1 MKVSIHSLIEDRLAR
16 TAGGNAQN
24 RWQAGPAS
32 IQAALMLALCIPLT
46 AAADVKGDGTRFQSP
61 NNIEEQC
68 IALAKMPGGVYSEE
82 DVAREQAFCS
92 IDFYAGTHAL
102 CPKVFSTSPGTL
114 VYDISRGPF
123 SGKPEA
129 FEAEQCSTS
138 SPVKRGALGEPVS
151 YKTTM
156 NESHT
161 SATFSTASLLY
172 YHFSRYFDAD
182 THVPVSVYRSMD
194 KDAHHARVTKSGLD
208 LSAHRKGGAMNH
220 AGWQVM
226 AKAEK
231 DPSAYPAAAELFTQD
246 RSQIFGILIHPE
258 GDRYSAEVNGTR
270 ESGWGEG
277 QNRDF
282 QETAP
287 FLALRSDK
295 PLAEAVEEGI
305 HGAASNK
312 TLRQAMKHGVTPQQ
326 MVFWMKELTE
336 ITLLDYLF
344 SQQDR
349 IGNIDYLSY
358 WYWVDNGEV
367 KRRPASGAQVPED
380 IAGFHPVNLRRTQ
393 LNDNDAG
400 GRVQYANFTKKT
412 AMLEK
417 IRHYGADTYRRLM
430 QLDQDLRAKGP
441 LHDYVRDT
449 FGLSDAQFQQI
460 VDNTHLAA
468 DILRKNCHAGKLRFD
483 LDPEHFL
490 ITGKADEQKVDCDK
504 P

>member
-1 MKVSIHSLIEDRLAR
+1 MKISTLRLVSGRQTVIGYGNMSCRWHRLVSSILATVIL
-16 TAGGNAQN
+16 TAGTSMS
-24 RWQAGPAS
+24 AGATVS
-32 IQAALMLALCIPLT
+32 
-46 AAADVKGDGTRFQSP
+46 GDATSSQSP
-61 NNIEEQC
+61 NNVEEHC
-68 IALAKMPGGVYSEE
+68 IALARMPGGAYSDDDIAVEKS
-82 DVAREQAFCS
+82 FCS
-92 IDFYAGTHAL
+92 MDFYTGTHAL

-161 SATFSTASLLY
+161 SATFSTSSLLY
-172 YHFSRYFDAD
+172 YHFSRYLHAD
-182 THVPVSVYRSMD
+182 VHVPVSVYRSMD
-194 KDAHHARVTKSGLD
+194 KDAHFKRVTRSGLE

-226 AKAEK
+226 EKAEK
-231 DPSAYPAAAELFTQD
+231 DPASYRAVDELFTHD
-246 RSQIFGILIHPE
+246 RTQIYGVLIHPQ

-270 ESGWGEG
+270 QSGWGEG

-287 FLALRSDK
+287 FLALRSEKALPD
-295 PLAEAVEEGI
+295 AIEEGI
-305 HGAASNK
+305 HKAASNK
-312 TLRQAMKHGVTPQQ
+312 TLRQAMRHGVSPEQ

-336 ITLLDYLF
+336 ITLLDYIF

-349 IGNIDYLSY
+349 IGNIEYLSY
-358 WYWVDNGEV
+358 WYWVDDG
-367 KRRPASGAQVPED
+367 KLMSKPASGTQVPEE
-380 IAGFHPVNLRRTQ
+380 IAAYHPINLRRTQ

-412 AMLEK
+412 GMLEK
-417 IRHYGADTYRRLM
+417 IRHYSADTYRRLIG
-430 QLDQDLRAKGP
+430 LDNDFSKQGELYA
-441 LHDYVRDT
+441 YVRDT
-449 FGLSDAQFQQI
+449 FGLAEDQFRQI
-460 VDNTHLAA
+460 VNNTREAA
-468 DILRKNCHAGKLRFD
+468 DILRTSCQSGKLRFD
-483 LDPEHFL
+483 LDPETFL
-490 ITGKADEQKVDCDK
+490 ITGKADEQKIDCDS